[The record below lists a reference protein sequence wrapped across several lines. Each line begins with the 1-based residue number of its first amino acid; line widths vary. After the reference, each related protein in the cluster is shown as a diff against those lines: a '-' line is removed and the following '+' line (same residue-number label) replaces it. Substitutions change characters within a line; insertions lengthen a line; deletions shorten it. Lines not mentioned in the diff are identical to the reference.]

1 MPEQS
6 QQKIA
11 LWISVMAI
19 GTSLNTI
26 GIVLVRAGA
35 IRYVLMGAGVLML
48 LIALI
53 GLINSFKK

>member
-6 QQKIA
+6 QQKVA

-35 IRYVLMGAGVLML
+35 IRYVLMGVGVLLL
-48 LIALI
+48 LIAVI
-53 GLINSFKK
+53 GLIHSMKK